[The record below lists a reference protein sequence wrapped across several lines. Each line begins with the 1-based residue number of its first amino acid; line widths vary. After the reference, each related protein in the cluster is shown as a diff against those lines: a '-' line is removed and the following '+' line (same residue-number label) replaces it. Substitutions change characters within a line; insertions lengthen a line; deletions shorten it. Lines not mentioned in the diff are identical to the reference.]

1 MLGTRKRCPV
11 SCFLFNHILE
21 LLVSAKRQEKKNHV
35 KKIKMNEV
43 KLNLF
48 EDVIVDFV
56 EHKHKIIIRTNK
68 KI

>member
-1 MLGTRKRCPV
+1 
-11 SCFLFNHILE
+11 
-21 LLVSAKRQEKKNHV
+21 
-35 KKIKMNEV
+35 MNEV